1 MNIQPIINTSPVMLD
16 DLSQSNTNR
25 INNGHFENHS
35 FSFYPWIPSGVVK
48 LELNT
53 GEALTG
59 KNNVRFT
66 PAEGEIGK
74 ITQRTRQLQVGEL
87 YMLLFAAR
95 SIGASG
101 QLYAE
106 FGRRL
111 VRISQ
116 ASLHQQKY
124 SYYAF
129 LFRARS
135 KFSYLHFFVKGA
147 VDVIIDIDTISL
159 HSFSQI
165 QKASSLTG

>member
-1 MNIQPIINTSPVMLD
+1 MNLQSILNTSSAQLD
-16 DLSQSNTNR
+16 NLSQSNVNR

-35 FSFYPWIPSGVVK
+35 FSFYPWIPSGMVK

-59 KNNVRFT
+59 ENSVRFT
-66 PAEGEIGK
+66 PGEGEMGK
-74 ITQRTRQLQVGEL
+74 ITQRTRLLQIGEL
-87 YMLLFAAR
+87 YLLLFAAR
-95 SIGASG
+95 SIGTSG
-101 QLYAE
+101 QLYVE

-111 VRISQ
+111 GRVSSE
-116 ASLHQQKY
+116 SLRSEY
-124 SYYAF
+124 SYYTF

-159 HSFSQI
+159 HSFSQL
-165 QKASSLTG
+165 QKAISLAG